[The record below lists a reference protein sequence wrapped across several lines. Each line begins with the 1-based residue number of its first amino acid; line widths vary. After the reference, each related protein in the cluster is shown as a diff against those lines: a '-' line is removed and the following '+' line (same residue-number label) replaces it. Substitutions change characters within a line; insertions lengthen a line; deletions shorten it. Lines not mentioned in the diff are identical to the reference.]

1 MKKRVERRRSCTKIE
16 ALQKNKVTRSVT
28 TEVASIL
35 NKEPSLNPEQMRGFI
50 DDIFSIQNTA
60 VKKEFIDQ

>member
-1 MKKRVERRRSCTKIE
+1 M
-16 ALQKNKVTRSVT
+16 TRSVT

-35 NKEPSLNPEQMRGFI
+35 NKEPSLNPEQMRGLI